1 MVIFSPP
8 LRYTNDDRSGRQAA
22 FTLLEVLIAMAVA
35 AILFLSVSSIC
46 SQQLRTQNYLIRKS
60 AADQLAWNLLET
72 YHLQG
77 MPTEPSELE
86 GKKSLGGFNFNW
98 RRQIEHQTDSGEWHL
113 TLRITEHGENLIR
126 QDWLWFPKGK

>member
-1 MVIFSPP
+1 MAIFSPP
-8 LRYTNDDRSGRQAA
+8 IRYTDGNRGGRQAA

-46 SQQLRTQNYLIRKS
+46 SQQLRTQSSLIRKS
-60 AADQLAWNLLET
+60 AADQLAWNLLEM

-77 MPTEPSELE
+77 MPTEPLQLE
-86 GKKSLGGFNFNW
+86 GKKTLGGFDFNW
-98 RRQIEHQTDSGEWHL
+98 RQQIERQADSGEWHL
-113 TLRITEHGENLIR
+113 TLWITEHGESLIR